1 MRCQASFFYCCNRHE
16 CRRAQLLQYLGEEPL
31 THAAFEQM
39 CCSQQLPARGTPGF
53 CCLEPDGRPRCGRCD
68 NCEVAAV
75 QSCKVQLENV
85 GEELRQLLQH
95 LVNGGR
101 KGRCALVTT
110 LRRTC
115 PRMSNEDWHRILDF
129 ALHKDLVQLDILQGR
144 DERMAFAS
152 PQLTPKGQQCVLG
165 PKFDA
170 FVDLG
175 RKLRRPCN
183 FEPPQTLDSVLEPT
197 VADVSDDDLP
207 LLEAVLDE
215 DERPLVQAERVEGV
229 GEAVDIDEEDMPLIQ
244 ASGGHCKSEED
255 IPLAQAFSAEKRK
268 GGLWCQAT
276 PQRRPRL
283 LGMLGQRAEQSA
295 PPVKKQLLEEV
306 NALKALLDKSQL
318 SQVRSLDALL
328 RSLRD
333 VRAALQAAAISPP
346 ATCEVVSPDEIGVQ
360 SPKAP
365 LRITERLKVRKPKA
379 KAEKRLQRPVAKA
392 ARGKAAACPKFS
404 DRERE
409 DSSALMTKLMDAAD
423 FNSNQQGGTEHFK
436 RLVGEA
442 KKLAPAEKRP
452 LLEEV
457 LQKHFLAKTPG
468 RHRERLRKIILEW
481 KAEGL

>member
-1 MRCQASFFYCCNRHE
+1 MMICHCLRLSWMKMRDHWYRQSE
-16 CRRAQLLQYLGEEPL
+16 LKE
-31 THAAFEQM
+31 
-39 CCSQQLPARGTPGF
+39 
-53 CCLEPDGRPRCGRCD
+53 LEKP
-68 NCEVAAV
+68 
-75 QSCKVQLENV
+75 
-85 GEELRQLLQH
+85 
-95 LVNGGR
+95 
-101 KGRCALVTT
+101 
-110 LRRTC
+110 
-115 PRMSNEDWHRILDF
+115 
-129 ALHKDLVQLDILQGR
+129 
-144 DERMAFAS
+144 
-152 PQLTPKGQQCVLG
+152 
-165 PKFDA
+165 
-170 FVDLG
+170 
-175 RKLRRPCN
+175 
-183 FEPPQTLDSVLEPT
+183 
-197 VADVSDDDLP
+197 
-207 LLEAVLDE
+207 
-215 DERPLVQAERVEGV
+215 
-229 GEAVDIDEEDMPLIQ
+229 
-244 ASGGHCKSEED
+244 GGHCKSEED

-365 LRITERLKVRKPKA
+365 LRSRSQSGSRSGS
-379 KAEKRLQRPVAKA
+379 QRPKRRSGCKDQSRRLPGEKQLHAQSFLTA
-392 ARGKAAACPKFS
+392 SERNSFFARGHVRLANAA
-404 DRERE
+404 EV